1 VAIRLECVPREG
13 GEDVGHH
20 LSPSKAYKNYLLTLL
35 MVILAFNFADRM
47 ALGIVLQDIKTDLDL
62 SDTQLGFLTGI
73 AFALF
78 YAVMGVPIARWADR
92 GNRIAIISIT
102 ASLWSVAV
110 ALCGAATSFFQLLL
124 IRVGVAVGES
134 GGVPPALSLISDY
147 FSRSERAR
155 AVARYML
162 GMQLALLVGYFAAG
176 WWNELHG
183 WRSTFVILGVP
194 GLLLAALA
202 HFTLRE
208 PRRQKVVRGMTAPP
222 VAPVQASSPEPTFK
236 EVCRTLWTIVAFRHL
251 LFCFSVW
258 YFFGYGVLQ
267 WTPAF
272 FIRSHG
278 LATGELGAWL
288 AAIYGIAGALGVYLG
303 GELAS
308 RFAAGNE
315 RRQLIACA
323 MAFVFFPALN
333 AYAFLAPTAHLAFA
347 ALAFACLGNMAQGPI
362 LATMQTLVPPR
373 MRAMSI
379 AIVYLFANLVGMGL
393 GPLAAGAMSDAL
405 RPWFGEESLRYAL
418 AMLCPGYLWAAWH
431 LWRASRTVTHE
442 IAETQTGTG
451 LDEATPRQWAVA
463 K

>member
-1 VAIRLECVPREG
+1 MSSDAARVSRESA
-13 GEDVGHH
+13 EDVGHH

-47 ALGIVLQDIKTDLDL
+47 ALGIVLQDIKVDLDL

-92 GNRIAIISIT
+92 GNRVAIISIT

-124 IRVGVAVGES
+124 IRVGVAVGEA

-147 FSRSERAR
+147 FARTERAR

-176 WWNELHG
+176 WWNELYG

-208 PRRQKVVRGMTAPP
+208 PRRLKVVRGVTALP
-222 VAPVQASSPEPTFK
+222 VASVRASSPEPTFK
-236 EVCRTLWTIVAFRHL
+236 EVCTTLWMNVAFRHL

-288 AAIYGIAGALGVYLG
+288 AAIYGIAGGLGVYLG

-323 MAFVFFPALN
+323 VAFVIFPALN

-347 ALAFACLGNMAQGPI
+347 ALGFACLGNMAQGPI

-405 RPWFGEESLRYAL
+405 RPWFAEESLRYAL
-418 AMLCPGYLWAAWH
+418 SMLCPGYLWAAWH
-431 LWRASRTVTHE
+431 LWHASRTVTHE
-442 IAETQTGTG
+442 IAETQAEIGR
-451 LDEATPRQWAVA
+451 DEATPRQWAVA